1 MILRQMPALS
11 HEPFRSWFYQH
22 WGRENC
28 VISARTRHAEYPLY
42 QQRLS
47 VKAAWGGSEDYF
59 IDGRRVAVDDD
70 TFLILNDSRTY
81 ASRLRSRTPVTSF
94 SVFFRPGMAEDVA
107 RCSRLAP
114 EALLDEPD
122 GARWRTIEFS
132 ERVRNHDRLISP
144 VLRFIHR
151 HAQRGLTD
159 EAWYEDQLYF
169 LLQRMVILHRNDRAA
184 ARLIPARRASTRREL
199 FRRLELCVDFIHAH
213 YTRPVTLREIAAA
226 ANLSPY
232 HCLRVFKAVHAS
244 TPTEY
249 LKNRRLSA
257 AERLLR
263 DTKMRVDEVAARVGF
278 ENRTTL
284 FRHMRRVRGVAP
296 SEVRRFAADAR
307 RAAGQRCAQG

>member
-1 MILRQMPALS
+1 MPALS

-81 ASRLRSRTPVTSF
+81 ASRLRSRTP
-94 SVFFRPGMAEDVA
+94 
-107 RCSRLAP
+107 
-114 EALLDEPD
+114 
-122 GARWRTIEFS
+122 
-132 ERVRNHDRLISP
+132 
-144 VLRFIHR
+144 
-151 HAQRGLTD
+151 
-159 EAWYEDQLYF
+159 
-169 LLQRMVILHRNDRAA
+169 
-184 ARLIPARRASTRREL
+184 REL

-226 ANLSPY
+226 AHLSPY

-263 DTKMRVDEVAARVGF
+263 DTRMRVDEVAARVGF
-278 ENRTTL
+278 QNRTTL

-307 RAAGQRCAQG
+307 GAAGLPCAQG